1 MLTLPPLTLYVHL
14 PWCLRKC
21 PYCDF
26 NSYALTAAVAEDL
39 YIEALLADYTQALPH
54 LGERHFSSVF
64 IGGGTP
70 SLFSPKAIE
79 RLLTQLY
86 PLRSPNSEITLEAN
100 PSSVEQQRFQGFQ
113 QAGITRISLGV
124 QSFDNQALQQLGRV
138 HNGQQA
144 HDAIEALY
152 RAGFDNFNLD
162 LMFGLPGQT
171 PETALNDL
179 QQAVY
184 YRPSHLSWYQ
194 LTLEPHTP
202 FYAKPPAQL
211 PNEDQLWDIQTAGQ
225 VCLADYSYEHYEIS
239 AYAQGQRYCQHNLN
253 YWQFG
258 DYLGIGAGA
267 HSKLTNI
274 NMQHIMRFSK
284 QAQPDVYLRTAHSSA
299 VIATQEQLSPA
310 TICLEFMMNALRLTT
325 GFTLEHFSRRT
336 GLAPSYLAKP
346 LQQAFEA
353 GWLRQNQNGIQTTPL
368 GQQFLDSVLAL
379 FVTG

>member
-1 MLTLPPLTLYVHL
+1 MLTLPPLTLYIHM

-26 NSYALTAAVAEDL
+26 NSYALTTAGAEDP

-54 LGERHFSSVF
+54 LGGRLFSSVF

-79 RLLTQLY
+79 RLLTQLQL
-86 PLRSPNSEITLEAN
+86 LRSPNSEITLEAN

-113 QAGITRISLGV
+113 QAGVSRISLGV
-124 QSFDNQALQQLGRV
+124 QSFNNQALQQLGRV
-138 HNGQQA
+138 HNAQQA
-144 HDAIEALY
+144 HNAIEALY
-152 RAGFDNFNLD
+152 GAGFDNFNLD
-162 LMFGLPGQT
+162 LMFGLPAQT
-171 PETALNDL
+171 PKTALHDV

-184 YRPSHLSWYQ
+184 YRPPHLSWYQ
-194 LTLEPHTP
+194 LTLEPDTP

-211 PNEDQLWDIQTAGQ
+211 PNEDELWDIQTAGQ
-225 VCLADYSYEHYEIS
+225 AYLAEQGYEHYEIS

-267 HSKLTNI
+267 HSKLTDI
-274 NMQHIMRFSK
+274 NSQQIIRFSK
-284 QAQPDVYLRTAHSSA
+284 QAQPDVYLRTAHTPA

-325 GFTLEHFSRRT
+325 GFTLEQFSRRT
-336 GLAPSYLAKP
+336 GLAPCYLAEP

-353 GWLRQNQNGIQTTPL
+353 GWLHQNQNSIQTTPL
-368 GQQFLDSVLAL
+368 GRQFLDSVLAL
-379 FVTG
+379 FVAD